1 MKRKYI
7 EDAPSE
13 NHQSLESAIFQ
24 DNIDIGEEIVVDDSK
39 SGNVTCDEKEKN
51 IESND
56 EPCTPLLLPTSVPN
70 FERETFTGQID
81 FDSKVTKNVMADE
94 KEQKICFDVATQT
107 PPLPIMSID
116 NFENDDAGVNFYTGL
131 ETFSQFF
138 LVLQTL
144 GPAAYCLNYVY
155 DDVTDIGVPDQLFL
169 VLMKLRRHTI
179 NFELSLFFKISE
191 KTVEN
196 VFHTWILFMS
206 YQWRE
211 IDIWP
216 SKDIVKCFSPSDF
229 KLKFPN
235 TRVIVDIVEC
245 PIRKPKL
252 KESQKAT
259 YSASENKYTVKT
271 LVGITPSGIVSYVSQ
286 AYNGSTSDSEI
297 VEEST
302 DSLLNLCDPGDSI
315 MIVAGKGSDGQ
326 DVFVHKNIKV
336 DQPDPINIS
345 SCLGKRNEMSCAAV
359 GRHKK
364 VSSGRVHIEPIIRQA
379 KTFRILTERMNSS
392 ETKLASHITFVCF
405 MLCNFKTSV
414 LPYRA

>member
-81 FDSKVTKNVMADE
+81 FDSKATKNVMADE

-169 VLMKLRRHTI
+169 VLLKLRRHTI

-211 IDIWP
+211 IDI
-216 SKDIVKCFSPSDF
+216 
-229 KLKFPN
+229 
-235 TRVIVDIVEC
+235 
-245 PIRKPKL
+245 
-252 KESQKAT
+252 
-259 YSASENKYTVKT
+259 
-271 LVGITPSGIVSYVSQ
+271 
-286 AYNGSTSDSEI
+286 
-297 VEEST
+297 
-302 DSLLNLCDPGDSI
+302 
-315 MIVAGKGSDGQ
+315 
-326 DVFVHKNIKV
+326 
-336 DQPDPINIS
+336 
-345 SCLGKRNEMSCAAV
+345 
-359 GRHKK
+359 
-364 VSSGRVHIEPIIRQA
+364 
-379 KTFRILTERMNSS
+379 
-392 ETKLASHITFVCF
+392 
-405 MLCNFKTSV
+405 
-414 LPYRA
+414 